1 VCTFFYPK
9 QSTLAGSSLLPL
21 ISSIPIYEQSGL
33 AWHYDMDR
41 LSTIKSSY
49 KVHVDIM
56 SFVPKVVKTEAVLA
70 CSSVGAL
77 EDVQFKCHFLVC
89 SSSPVDLF
97 HQVLSSQSKRPLL
110 AVALPRRYKE
120 NHDES
125 SLAVKDLVKSIFH
138 SKAEDDH

>member
-1 VCTFFYPK
+1 VSLCEPF
-9 QSTLAGSSLLPL
+9 STLAGSSLLPL

-33 AWHYDMDR
+33 AWHYDMDS
-41 LSTIKSSY
+41 LST
-49 KVHVDIM
+49 VM
-56 SFVPKVVKTEAVLA
+56 SFVPKVVETEAVLA